1 MTEAPASRRLD
12 HLVLMVRDLDAAET
26 RFHEL
31 GFDMSARNH
40 HPFGTSN
47 NLAVFDGNFLEV
59 LGVTDASKIPAHSDV
74 SYSFAARCRDFLA
87 ETGEGVGMIVLDSA
101 DGRADHRSFAAAGFQ
116 TYEPVDFS
124 RGATQP
130 DGHIETV
137 TFTIC
142 FLLHDA
148 IPNLPHFV
156 CQQHNPEYFWHPEFQ
171 QHANTARRLDAVT
184 IWSDD
189 PGGLAAFYG
198 RLFGDAAVA
207 PADGGF
213 DVAMSRGRIRV
224 RSRESAAREFGVTIG
239 AGSPQVVA
247 ISVAVADLDA
257 ARRVLSARVR
267 GLEDNDGCLRVP
279 ASEAA
284 GVIIEFVAD
293 GGAGA

>member
-1 MTEAPASRRLD
+1 MTEAPASRGLD

-26 RFHEL
+26 RFREL

-47 NLAVFDGNFLEV
+47 NLAIFDGNFLEV
-59 LGVTDASKIPAHSDV
+59 LGVTDGTKIPAHTAD

-87 ETGEGVGMIVLDSA
+87 ATGEGVGMIVLDSA
-101 DGRADHRSFAAAGFQ
+101 DGRADHKGFAAAGFQ

-156 CQQHNPEYFWHPEFQ
+156 CQQHSPEFFWHPEYQ
-171 QHANTARRLDAVT
+171 RHANTARRIDAVT

-189 PGGLAAFYG
+189 PEGLAAFYG
-198 RLFGDAAVA
+198 RLFGTAAVA
-207 PADGGF
+207 PVEGGF
-213 DVAMSRGRIRV
+213 DIAMSRGLLLV
-224 RSRESAAREFGVTIG
+224 RSRESAAREFGIKIDAET
-239 AGSPQVVA
+239 PQVVA
-247 ISVAVADLDA
+247 VTVAVADLDA
-257 ARRVLSARVR
+257 ARRILSAKVA
-267 GLEDNDGCLRVP
+267 GLEDRDGHLRVP
-279 ASEAA
+279 AIEAA
-284 GVIIEFVAD
+284 GVIFDFVGD
-293 GGAGA
+293 GEAGA